1 MIVICFSSCR
11 ILLESPATKR
21 VCKDGE
27 LIVTKQGIIE
37 RISEE
42 LSLRTASVTNTVAL
56 LEQGDTVPFIA
67 RYRKEVTGSLDEV
80 VIRSVEERLAYLC
93 NLEER
98 KDVVIRSIEEQ
109 GKLTDELRNAVLGAS
124 TLQEVE
130 DLYLPYRPKRQTR
143 ATKAR
148 EKGLEPLAML
158 MLERQDLEG
167 DVREIAAL
175 YIDPEKELPTPD
187 DALAGARDI
196 VAEVVME
203 DAKVRAMARRHFR
216 EQGFLEVTGAEAQD
230 EHRSEYEDYYDYE
243 EHIAKMPP
251 HRVLAINRG
260 ESKGALKVRLSRPDE
275 ALLSAIRGDF
285 ITEETGIFREQLDL
299 AIEDGYLRLL
309 CPAMER
315 ETRSTLTEKAED
327 HAIGVFARNLRN
339 LLMQSPVAGKV
350 VLGIDPGFR
359 TGSKIAVVD
368 PTGKLLA
375 TAVIYPHPPQE
386 RRDEAERI
394 IRELVRKHSVNV
406 IAIGNGTASRET
418 EAFISEFIRNS
429 AHGPGYVIVD
439 EAGASVYSASD
450 TGREE
455 FPDLDV
461 SMRGAVSIAR
471 RLQDP
476 LAELVKIDPKSIGV
490 GLYQHDV
497 NQARLGETLEKTVES
512 CVNYV
517 GVNLN
522 TASAAL
528 LSYVAGISKTVAKN
542 IVSFREENG
551 PFKSRAGLLEVSRL
565 GPKTFQQ
572 AAGFL
577 RIRSGEDPFAITP
590 IHPESY
596 DVAEAVLS
604 LLGSSPENLLSPEK
618 VTQLRRRLADVDI
631 KALSEELNTGI
642 PTLEDIV
649 DALRRPGRDPRAE
662 LPGPVFR
669 SDILSMKDLEPG
681 MVVRGTVRNVVD
693 FGAFVDIG
701 VERDGLVHISE
712 MSDSFVH
719 SPHDVVAVGD
729 VVRVKVTKVDSER
742 GRISLSM
749 RIQA

>member
-1 MIVICFSSCR
+1 M
-11 ILLESPATKR
+11 A
-21 VCKDGE
+21 
-27 LIVTKQGIIE
+27 KQGIIE
-37 RISEE
+37 RISAE
-42 LSLRTASVTNTVAL
+42 LSLKTTNVTSTVAL
-56 LEQGDTVPFIA
+56 LEQGNTVPFIA

-80 VIRSVEERLAYLC
+80 VIRSIEERLAYLC
-93 NLEER
+93 NLEDR
-98 KDVVIRSIEEQ
+98 KDAVIRSIDEQ
-109 GKLTDELRNAVLGAS
+109 GKLTDELRDAILGAS

-158 MLERQDLEG
+158 MLERQDLDG
-167 DVREIAAL
+167 DIQEIAAL
-175 YIDPEKELPTPD
+175 YIDPEKDVPTAD
-187 DALAGARDI
+187 EALAGARDI
-196 VAEVVME
+196 VAEIVTE
-203 DAKVRAMARRHFR
+203 DANVRSMARRHFR
-216 EQGFLEVTGAEAQD
+216 EQGFLETIEAGERD
-230 EHRSEYEDYYDYE
+230 EHTSEYEDYYDYE
-243 EHIAKMPP
+243 EQIANMPP
-251 HRVLAINRG
+251 HRVLAVNRG
-260 ESKGALKVRLSRPDE
+260 ESKGALKVKVSRPDE
-275 ALLSAIRGDF
+275 PLLSAIRGNF
-285 ITEETGIFREQLDL
+285 IIEDDGIFTEQLDL
-299 AIEDGYLRLL
+299 PIEDGYLRLL

-339 LLMQSPVAGKV
+339 LLMQPPVSGKV

-359 TGSKIAVVD
+359 TGSKVAVVD

-394 IRELVRKHSVNV
+394 VRELVRKHNVDV

-429 AHGPGYVIVD
+429 ADGLGYVIVD

-450 TGREE
+450 VGREE
-455 FPDLDV
+455 FLELDV
-461 SMRGAVSIAR
+461 SIRGAVSIAR

-490 GLYQHDV
+490 GLYQHDI
-497 NQARLGETLEKTVES
+497 NQARLGESLEKTVES
-512 CVNYV
+512 CVNHV

-542 IVSFREENG
+542 IVLFREENG
-551 PFKSRAGLLEVSRL
+551 PFESRAGLLDVPRL
-565 GPKTFQQ
+565 GPKTFEQ

-577 RIRSGEDPFAITP
+577 RIRSGEDPLAITP

-596 DVAEAVLS
+596 NVAEAVLA
-604 LLGSSPENLLSPEK
+604 LLESSPEDLLSPEK
-618 VTQLRRRLADVDI
+618 VTQLRRKLVDVDI
-631 KALSEELNTGI
+631 KALSEQLNTGV
-642 PTLEDIV
+642 PTLEDII

-669 SDILSMKDLEPG
+669 SDVLSMKDLVPG
-681 MVVRGTVRNVVD
+681 MVVNGTVRNVVD

-719 SPHDVVAVGD
+719 NPYNVVAVGD
-729 VVRVKVTKVDSER
+729 VVRVKIVKVDSER
-742 GRISLSM
+742 ERISLSM
-749 RIQA
+749 RI

>member
-1 MIVICFSSCR
+1 MWVS
-11 ILLESPATKR
+11 AKKT

-27 LIVTKQGIIE
+27 LGMSKQGIIE
-37 RISEE
+37 RISTE
-42 LSLRTASVTNTVAL
+42 LSLSPANVSSTVAL
-56 LEQGDTVPFIA
+56 LDEGNTVPFIA

-80 VIRSVEERLAYLC
+80 LIRSIEERLAYLL
-93 NLEER
+93 NLEDR
-98 KDVVIRSIEEQ
+98 KEAVIRSIDEQ
-109 GKLTDELRNAVLGAS
+109 GKLTDELRDAILAAS

-148 EKGLEPLAML
+148 ERGLEPLAML
-158 MLERQDLEG
+158 MLEQQDMDGNVE
-167 DVREIAAL
+167 EIAAR
-175 YIDPEKELPTPD
+175 YIDPEKDISTVDEV
-187 DALAGARDI
+187 LAGARDI
-196 VAEVVME
+196 VAEIIME
-203 DAKVRAMARRHFR
+203 DAKVRAMARRHFSER
-216 EQGFLEVTGAEAQD
+216 GLMESRGAQD
-230 EHRSEYEDYYDYE
+230 EQSSEYEDYYDYQE
-243 EHIAKMPP
+243 PVANMPP
-251 HRVLAINRG
+251 HRILAINRG
-260 ESKGALKVRLSRPDE
+260 ESKGLLKVKVSRPDDT
-275 ALLSAIRGDF
+275 LLLAIRGNFVSEDN
-285 ITEETGIFREQLDL
+285 GIFEEQLDL

-315 ETRSTLTEKAED
+315 ETRSTLTERAED
-327 HAIGVFARNLRN
+327 HAIIVFARNLRN
-339 LLMQSPVAGKV
+339 LLMQSPVSGKV

-368 PTGKLLA
+368 PTGKLLD

-386 RRDEAERI
+386 LREEAERI
-394 IRELVRKHSVNV
+394 VRGLVTKYSVNV
-406 IAIGNGTASRET
+406 ITIGNGTASRET
-418 EAFISEFIRNS
+418 EAFISDFIKNS
-429 AHGPGYVIVD
+429 AHDLSYVIVD

-450 TGREE
+450 MAREE

-490 GLYQHDV
+490 GLYQHDI
-497 NQARLGETLEKTVES
+497 NQTRLGEALEKTVES

-528 LSYVAGISKTVAKN
+528 LSYVAGISKTVARN

-551 PFKSRAGLLEVSRL
+551 PFKSRAGLLEVPRL
-565 GPKTFQQ
+565 GPKTYQQ

-577 RIRSGEDPFAITP
+577 RIRSLEDPLAITP

-596 DVAEAVLS
+596 DVAKAL
-604 LLGSSPENLLSPEK
+604 LTQLGSSPEDLLSPEK
-618 VTQLRRRLADVDI
+618 VTELRRRLVGIDI
-631 KALSEELNTGI
+631 EALSEELGAGV

-669 SDILSMKDLEPG
+669 SDVLSMKDLTPG
-681 MVVRGTVRNVVD
+681 MVVSGTIRNVVD

-701 VERDGLVHISE
+701 VERDGLIHISE
-712 MSDSFVH
+712 MSDSFVK

-729 VVRVKVTKVDSER
+729 VVRVKVVKVDSDR

-749 RIQA
+749 RI

>member
-1 MIVICFSSCR
+1 MV
-11 ILLESPATKR
+11 
-21 VCKDGE
+21 
-27 LIVTKQGIIE
+27 KQGIIE
-37 RISEE
+37 RISTE
-42 LSLRTASVTNTVAL
+42 LSLRPANVSSTVAL
-56 LEQGDTVPFIA
+56 LSEGNTVPFIA

-80 VIRSVEERLAYLC
+80 IIRSIEERLAYLL

-98 KDVVIRSIEEQ
+98 KEAVIRSIDEQ
-109 GKLTDELRNAVLGAS
+109 GKLTEELRDAILAAS

-148 EKGLEPLAML
+148 ERGLEPLAVL
-158 MLERQDLEG
+158 MLEHQDMNG
-167 DVREIAAL
+167 NVQEIAAR
-175 YIDPEKELPTPD
+175 YVDPDKDVSTVDE
-187 DALAGARDI
+187 ALAGARDI
-196 VAEVVME
+196 VAEIIME
-203 DAKVRAMARRHFR
+203 DVKVRAMARRYFR
-216 EQGFLEVTGAEAQD
+216 ERGLIETTGTQD
-230 EHRSEYEDYYDYE
+230 EESSEYEDYYDYQE
-243 EHIAKMPP
+243 PITDMPP
-251 HRVLAINRG
+251 HRILAINRG
-260 ESKGALKVRLSRPDE
+260 ESKGLLKVKVSRPDE
-275 ALLSAIRGDF
+275 PLLSAIRGDF
-285 ITEETGIFREQLDL
+285 VSEENGIFKEQLDL
-299 AIEDGYLRLL
+299 AICDGYSRLL

-315 ETRSTLTEKAED
+315 ETRNVLTEKAED
-327 HAIGVFARNLRN
+327 HAITVFRRNLRN
-339 LLMQSPVAGKV
+339 LLMQSPVSGKV

-368 PTGKLLA
+368 PTGKLLD

-386 RRDEAERI
+386 LREEAEGIVR
-394 IRELVRKHSVNV
+394 RLVAKHSVNV

-418 EAFISEFIRNS
+418 EAFISDFIKNS
-429 AHGPGYVIVD
+429 ANDLSYVIVD

-450 TGREE
+450 TAREE

-490 GLYQHDV
+490 GLYQHDI
-497 NQARLGETLEKTVES
+497 NQTRLGEALEKTVES

-551 PFKSRAGLLEVSRL
+551 PFESRADLLEVPRL

-577 RIRSGEDPFAITP
+577 RIRSVKDPLAITP

-596 DVAEAVLS
+596 DVAKALLS
-604 LLGSSPENLLSPEK
+604 QVGSSPEDLLSPEK
-618 VTQLRRRLADVDI
+618 VTQLRRKLVDIDI
-631 KALSEELNTGI
+631 KALSEELKAGV

-649 DALRRPGRDPRAE
+649 DALRRPGRDPRTE
-662 LPGPVFR
+662 LPGPRFR
-669 SDILSMKDLEPG
+669 SDILSMKDLTPG
-681 MVVRGTVRNVVD
+681 IVVNGTVRNVVD

-701 VERDGLVHISE
+701 VERDGLIHISE
-712 MSDSFVH
+712 MSDSFVE

-729 VVRVKVTKVDSER
+729 MVRVKVIKVDSER

-749 RIQA
+749 RTGTPDSREEKETKM

>member
-1 MIVICFSSCR
+1 M
-11 ILLESPATKR
+11 
-21 VCKDGE
+21 
-27 LIVTKQGIIE
+27 TKQHIVE
-37 RISEE
+37 RISTE
-42 LSLRTASVTNTVAL
+42 LSLSTANVSSTVAL
-56 LEQGDTVPFIA
+56 LEQGNTVPFIA

-80 VIRSVEERLAYLC
+80 FLRSIEERLTYLC
-93 NLEER
+93 NLEDR
-98 KDVVIRSIEEQ
+98 KEVVIRSIDEQ
-109 GKLTDELRNAVLGAS
+109 GKLTDELRAAILGAS

-148 EKGLEPLAML
+148 ERGLEPFAML
-158 MLERQDLEG
+158 MLEKQDMDG
-167 DVREIAAL
+167 NVQEIAAK
-175 YIDPEKELPTPD
+175 YIDPEKDVITVDE
-187 DALAGARDI
+187 ALAGARDI
-196 VAEVVME
+196 VAEITAE
-203 DAKVRAMARRHFR
+203 DAKVRAVARRFFR
-216 EQGFLEVTGAEAQD
+216 EAGLIEATGTQD
-230 EHRSEYEDYYDYE
+230 EESSEYEDYYDYE
-243 EHIAKMPP
+243 EQIANMPP
-251 HRVLAINRG
+251 HRILAINRG
-260 ESKGALKVRLSRPDE
+260 ESRGALKVKLSRPDE
-275 ALLSAIRGDF
+275 TLLSVILGEF
-285 ITEETGIFREQLDL
+285 IGEDDGIFKEQLDL

-315 ETRSTLTEKAED
+315 ETRGALTEQAEG
-327 HAIGVFARNLRN
+327 HAITVFAKNLRN
-339 LLMQSPVAGKV
+339 LLMQSPVSGKTI
-350 VLGIDPGFR
+350 LGIDPGFR

-368 PTGKLLA
+368 STGKLLDTA
-375 TAVIYPHPPQE
+375 TIYPHPPQE
-386 RRDEAERI
+386 LQEKSETI
-394 IRELVRKHSVNV
+394 ILSLVKKHNV
-406 IAIGNGTASRET
+406 DIIAIGNGTASRET
-418 EAFISEFIRNS
+418 EAFISDIIKN
-429 AHGPGYVIVD
+429 AAYDLHYVVVD

-450 TGREE
+450 IAREE

-461 SMRGAVSIAR
+461 SIRGAVSIAR

-490 GLYQHDV
+490 GLYQHDI
-497 NQARLGETLEKTVES
+497 NQTRLGETLEKVVES
-512 CVNYV
+512 CVNHV

-551 PFKSRAGLLEVSRL
+551 SFKSRDGLLQVPRL

-577 RIRSGEDPFAITP
+577 RIWSVEDPLAITP

-596 DVAEAVLS
+596 RVAEA
-604 LLGSSPENLLSPEK
+604 LLSRLRSHPEELLYPEK
-618 VTQLRRRLADVDI
+618 VTQLRRKLVDI
-631 KALSEELNTGI
+631 DIKSLSEELEVGA

-649 DALRRPGRDPRAE
+649 DALRRPGRDPRSE

-669 SDILSMKDLEPG
+669 SDVLSMEDLTPG
-681 MVVRGTVRNVVD
+681 MVVSGTIRNVVD

-719 SPHDVVAVGD
+719 NPHDVAAVGD
-729 VVRVKVTKVDSER
+729 IVKVKVVKIDSDR

-749 RIQA
+749 RI

>member
-1 MIVICFSSCR
+1 MV
-11 ILLESPATKR
+11 
-21 VCKDGE
+21 
-27 LIVTKQGIIE
+27 KQDVIE
-37 RISEE
+37 RISTE
-42 LSLRTASVTNTVAL
+42 LSLRPANVSSTVTL
-56 LEQGDTVPFIA
+56 LNEGNTVPFIA

-80 VIRSVEERLAYLC
+80 IIRSIEERLTYLL

-98 KDVVIRSIEEQ
+98 KEVVIRSIDEQ
-109 GKLTDELRNAVLGAS
+109 GKLTDELRDAILNAS

-148 EKGLEPLAML
+148 ERGLEPLAIL
-158 MLERQDLEG
+158 MLEHQDMDG
-167 DVREIAAL
+167 NVQEIASK
-175 YIDPEKELPTPD
+175 YIDPEKDVSTVDE
-187 DALAGARDI
+187 ALAGARDI

-216 EQGFLEVTGAEAQD
+216 ECGLMETTRAEDD
-230 EHRSEYEDYYDYE
+230 ESSEYEDYYDYE
-243 EHIAKMPP
+243 EQIANMPP
-251 HRVLAINRG
+251 HRILAINRG
-260 ESKGALKVRLSRPDE
+260 ESRGALKVKVSRPDE
-275 ALLSAIRGDF
+275 TLISAIRGSFVSEDN
-285 ITEETGIFREQLDL
+285 GIFKEQLDL
-299 AIEDGYLRLL
+299 AIEDGYSRLL

-315 ETRSTLTEKAED
+315 ETRSALTEKAED
-327 HAIGVFARNLRN
+327 HAIRVFAKNLRN
-339 LLMQSPVAGKV
+339 LLMQSPVGGKT

-368 PTGKLLA
+368 PTGKLLQ
-375 TAVIYPHPPQE
+375 TAVIYPHPPQGL
-386 RRDEAERI
+386 RDEAKRI
-394 IRELVRKHSVNV
+394 IRELVSKHSVNV

-418 EAFISEFIRNS
+418 EAFISDFIKDS
-429 AHGPGYVIVD
+429 AHDLSYVIVD

-450 TGREE
+450 MAREE

-490 GLYQHDV
+490 GLYQHDI
-497 NQARLGETLEKTVES
+497 NQARLGETLGKTVES

-528 LSYVAGISKTVAKN
+528 LSYVAGISKTVARN

-551 PFKSRAGLLEVSRL
+551 AFKSRASLLDVPRL

-577 RIRSGEDPFAITP
+577 RIRSVEDPLALTP

-596 DVAEAVLS
+596 DVAEAVLAR
-604 LLGSSPENLLSPEK
+604 LGFSPECLLFPEK
-618 VTQLRRRLADVDI
+618 VTELRRKLVDVDVS
-631 KALSEELNTGI
+631 ALSEELGAGI

-669 SDILSMKDLEPG
+669 SDVLSMKDLAPG
-681 MVVRGTVRNVVD
+681 MVVSGTIRNVVD
-693 FGAFVDIG
+693 FGAFIDIG
-701 VERDGLVHISE
+701 VERDGLIHISE

-729 VVRVKVTKVDSER
+729 VVRVKVVKVDSER

-749 RIQA
+749 RI

>member
-1 MIVICFSSCR
+1 M
-11 ILLESPATKR
+11 A
-21 VCKDGE
+21 
-27 LIVTKQGIIE
+27 KQGIIE
-37 RISEE
+37 RISAE
-42 LSLRTASVTNTVAL
+42 LSLKTTNVTSTVAL
-56 LEQGDTVPFIA
+56 LEQGNTVPFIA

-80 VIRSVEERLAYLC
+80 VIRSIEERLAYLC
-93 NLEER
+93 NLEDR
-98 KDVVIRSIEEQ
+98 KDAVIRSIDEQ
-109 GKLTDELRNAVLGAS
+109 GKLTDELRDAILGAS

-158 MLERQDLEG
+158 MLERQDLDG
-167 DVREIAAL
+167 DIQEIAAL
-175 YIDPEKELPTPD
+175 YIDPEKDVPTAD
-187 DALAGARDI
+187 EALAGARDI
-196 VAEVVME
+196 VAEIVTE
-203 DAKVRAMARRHFR
+203 DANVRSMARRHFR
-216 EQGFLEVTGAEAQD
+216 EQGFLETIEAGERD
-230 EHRSEYEDYYDYE
+230 EHTSEYEDYYDYE
-243 EHIAKMPP
+243 EQIANMPP
-251 HRVLAINRG
+251 HRVLAVNRG
-260 ESKGALKVRLSRPDE
+260 ESKGALKVKVSRPDE
-275 ALLSAIRGDF
+275 PLLSAIRGNF
-285 ITEETGIFREQLDL
+285 IIEDDGIFTEQLDL
-299 AIEDGYLRLL
+299 PIEDGYLRLL

-339 LLMQSPVAGKV
+339 LLMQPPVSGKV

-394 IRELVRKHSVNV
+394 VRELVRKHNVDV

-429 AHGPGYVIVD
+429 ADGLGYVIVD

-450 TGREE
+450 VGREE
-455 FPDLDV
+455 FLELDV
-461 SMRGAVSIAR
+461 SIRGAVSIAR

-490 GLYQHDV
+490 GLYQHDI
-497 NQARLGETLEKTVES
+497 NQARLGESLEKTVES
-512 CVNYV
+512 CVNHV

-542 IVSFREENG
+542 IVLFREENG
-551 PFKSRAGLLEVSRL
+551 PFESRAGLLDVPRL
-565 GPKTFQQ
+565 GPKTFEQ

-577 RIRSGEDPFAITP
+577 RIRSGEDPLAITP

-596 DVAEAVLS
+596 NVAEAVLA
-604 LLGSSPENLLSPEK
+604 LLESSPEDLLSPEK
-618 VTQLRRRLADVDI
+618 VTQLRRKLVDVDI
-631 KALSEELNTGI
+631 KALSEQLNTGV
-642 PTLEDIV
+642 PTLEDII

-669 SDILSMKDLEPG
+669 SDVLSMKDLVPG
-681 MVVRGTVRNVVD
+681 MVVNGTVRNVVD

-719 SPHDVVAVGD
+719 NPYNVVAVGD
-729 VVRVKVTKVDSER
+729 VVRVKIVKVDSER
-742 GRISLSM
+742 ERISLSM
-749 RIQA
+749 RI

>member
-1 MIVICFSSCR
+1 MQYLAV
-11 ILLESPATKR
+11 KR

-27 LIVTKQGIIE
+27 LEMTKQGIIE
-37 RISEE
+37 RISAE
-42 LSLRTASVTNTVAL
+42 LSVKTANVTSTVAL
-56 LEQGDTVPFIA
+56 LEEGNTVPFIA

-80 VIRSVEERLAYLC
+80 VIRSIEERLAYLC

-98 KDVVIRSIEEQ
+98 KDAVIRSIDEQ
-109 GKLTDELRNAVLGAS
+109 GKLTDELRDAILGAS

-158 MLERQDLEG
+158 MLERQDVDG
-167 DVREIAAL
+167 DIQEIAAL
-175 YIDPEKELPTPD
+175 YIDPEKDVSTAD

-196 VAEVVME
+196 VAEIVME

-216 EQGFLEVTGAEAQD
+216 EQGFLETTGAEAQD
-230 EHRSEYEDYYDYE
+230 ERMPEYEDYYDYGE
-243 EHIAKMPP
+243 QIANMPP
-251 HRVLAINRG
+251 HRILAINRG
-260 ESKGALKVRLSRPDE
+260 ESKGALKVKVSRPDE
-275 ALLSAIRGDF
+275 VLLSAIRGNFVSDDN
-285 ITEETGIFREQLDL
+285 GIFKDQLDL
-299 AIEDGYLRLL
+299 AIEDGYTRLL

-315 ETRSTLTEKAED
+315 ETRSALTEKAED

-339 LLMQSPVAGKV
+339 LLMQSPVSGKV

-394 IRELVRKHSVNV
+394 VGDLVRKHGVNV
-406 IAIGNGTASRET
+406 ITIGNGTASRET
-418 EAFISEFIRNS
+418 EAFVSEFIKNS
-429 AHGPGYVIVD
+429 AHGLSYVIVD

-450 TGREE
+450 MGREE

-461 SMRGAVSIAR
+461 SVRGAVSIAR

-490 GLYQHDV
+490 GLYQHDI

-551 PFKSRAGLLEVSRL
+551 PFESRAGLQDVPRL

-577 RIRSGEDPFAITP
+577 RIRSVEDPLAITP

-596 DVAEAVLS
+596 DVAEAVLI
-604 LLGSSPENLLSPEK
+604 LLGSSPEDLLSPEK
-618 VTQLRRRLADVDI
+618 VTQLRRKLVDVDV
-631 KALSEELNTGI
+631 KALSEELNAGV

-669 SDILSMKDLEPG
+669 SDVLSMKDLAPG
-681 MVVRGTVRNVVD
+681 MVVSGTVRNVVD

-701 VERDGLVHISE
+701 VERDGLIHISE
-712 MSDSFVH
+712 MSDSFVQ
-719 SPHDVVAVGD
+719 SPHNVVAVGD
-729 VVRVKVTKVDSER
+729 VVRVKVIKVDSER

-749 RIQA
+749 RIRASDSGEN

>member
-1 MIVICFSSCR
+1 M
-11 ILLESPATKR
+11 A
-21 VCKDGE
+21 
-27 LIVTKQGIIE
+27 KQGIIE
-37 RISEE
+37 RISAE
-42 LSLRTASVTNTVAL
+42 LSLKTTNVTSTVAL
-56 LEQGDTVPFIA
+56 LEQGNTVPFIA

-80 VIRSVEERLAYLC
+80 VIRSIEERLAYLC
-93 NLEER
+93 NLEDR
-98 KDVVIRSIEEQ
+98 KDAVIRSIDEQ
-109 GKLTDELRNAVLGAS
+109 GKLTDELRDAILGAS

-158 MLERQDLEG
+158 MLERQDLDG
-167 DVREIAAL
+167 DIQEIAAL
-175 YIDPEKELPTPD
+175 YIDPEKDVPTAD
-187 DALAGARDI
+187 EALAGARDI
-196 VAEVVME
+196 VAEIVTE
-203 DAKVRAMARRHFR
+203 DANVRSMARRHFR
-216 EQGFLEVTGAEAQD
+216 EQGFLETIEAGERD
-230 EHRSEYEDYYDYE
+230 EHTSEYEDYYDYE
-243 EHIAKMPP
+243 EQIANMPP
-251 HRVLAINRG
+251 HRVLAVNRG
-260 ESKGALKVRLSRPDE
+260 ESKGALKVKVSRPDE
-275 ALLSAIRGDF
+275 PLLSAIRGNF
-285 ITEETGIFREQLDL
+285 IIEDDGIFTEQLDL

-339 LLMQSPVAGKV
+339 LLMQPPVSGKV

-359 TGSKIAVVD
+359 TGSKVAVVD

-394 IRELVRKHSVNV
+394 VRELVRKHNVDV

-429 AHGPGYVIVD
+429 ADGLGYVIVD

-450 TGREE
+450 VGREE
-455 FPDLDV
+455 FLELDV
-461 SMRGAVSIAR
+461 SIRGAVSIAR

-490 GLYQHDV
+490 GLYQHDI
-497 NQARLGETLEKTVES
+497 NQARLGESLEKTVES
-512 CVNYV
+512 CVNHV

-542 IVSFREENG
+542 IVLFREENG
-551 PFKSRAGLLEVSRL
+551 PFESRAGLLDVPRL
-565 GPKTFQQ
+565 GPKTFEQ

-577 RIRSGEDPFAITP
+577 RIRSGEDPLAITP

-596 DVAEAVLS
+596 NVAEAVLA
-604 LLGSSPENLLSPEK
+604 LLESSPEDLLSPEK
-618 VTQLRRRLADVDI
+618 VTQLRRKLVDVDI
-631 KALSEELNTGI
+631 KALSEQLNTGV
-642 PTLEDIV
+642 PTLEDII

-669 SDILSMKDLEPG
+669 SDVLSMKDLVPG
-681 MVVRGTVRNVVD
+681 MVVNGTVRNVVD

-719 SPHDVVAVGD
+719 NPYNVVAVGD
-729 VVRVKVTKVDSER
+729 VVRVKIVKVDSER
-742 GRISLSM
+742 ERISLSM
-749 RIQA
+749 RI

>member
-1 MIVICFSSCR
+1 MV
-11 ILLESPATKR
+11 
-21 VCKDGE
+21 
-27 LIVTKQGIIE
+27 KQGIIE
-37 RISEE
+37 RISTE
-42 LSLRTASVTNTVAL
+42 LSLRPANVSSTVAL
-56 LEQGDTVPFIA
+56 LSEGNTVPFIA

-80 VIRSVEERLAYLC
+80 IIRSIEERLAYLL

-98 KDVVIRSIEEQ
+98 KEAVIRSIDEQ
-109 GKLTDELRNAVLGAS
+109 GKLTEELRDAILAAS

-148 EKGLEPLAML
+148 ERGLEPLAVL
-158 MLERQDLEG
+158 MLEHQDMNG
-167 DVREIAAL
+167 NVQEIAAR
-175 YIDPEKELPTPD
+175 YVDPDKDVSTVDE
-187 DALAGARDI
+187 ALAGARDI
-196 VAEVVME
+196 VAEIVME

-216 EQGFLEVTGAEAQD
+216 ERGLIETTGAQD
-230 EHRSEYEDYYDYE
+230 EESSEYEDYYDYQE
-243 EHIAKMPP
+243 PIADMPP
-251 HRVLAINRG
+251 HRILAINRG
-260 ESKGALKVRLSRPDE
+260 ESKGLLKVKVSRPDE
-275 ALLSAIRGDF
+275 PLLSAIRGNF
-285 ITEETGIFREQLDL
+285 VSEENGIFKEQLDL
-299 AIEDGYLRLL
+299 AICDGYSRLL

-315 ETRSTLTEKAED
+315 ETRNVLTEKAED
-327 HAIGVFARNLRN
+327 HAITVFRRNLRN
-339 LLMQSPVAGKV
+339 LLIQSPVIGKV

-368 PTGKLLA
+368 PTGKLLD

-386 RRDEAERI
+386 LREEAEGIVR
-394 IRELVRKHSVNV
+394 RLVAKHSVNV

-418 EAFISEFIRNS
+418 EAFISDFIKNS
-429 AHGPGYVIVD
+429 ANDLSYVIVD

-450 TGREE
+450 TAREE

-490 GLYQHDV
+490 GLYQHDI
-497 NQARLGETLEKTVES
+497 NQTRLGEALEKTVES

-551 PFKSRAGLLEVSRL
+551 PFESRADLLEVPRL

-577 RIRSGEDPFAITP
+577 RIRSVKDPLAITP

-596 DVAEAVLS
+596 DVAKALLS
-604 LLGSSPENLLSPEK
+604 QVGSSPEDLLSPEK
-618 VTQLRRRLADVDI
+618 VTQLRRKLVDIDI
-631 KALSEELNTGI
+631 KALSEELKAGV

-649 DALRRPGRDPRAE
+649 DALRRPGRDPRTE
-662 LPGPVFR
+662 LPGPRFR
-669 SDILSMKDLEPG
+669 SDILSMKDLAPG
-681 MVVRGTVRNVVD
+681 IVVNGTVRNVVD

-701 VERDGLVHISE
+701 VERDGLIHISE
-712 MSDSFVH
+712 MSDSFVE

-729 VVRVKVTKVDSER
+729 MVRVKVIKVDSER

-749 RIQA
+749 RTGTPDSREEKETKM

>member
-1 MIVICFSSCR
+1 MV
-11 ILLESPATKR
+11 
-21 VCKDGE
+21 
-27 LIVTKQGIIE
+27 KQGIIE
-37 RISEE
+37 RISTE
-42 LSLRTASVTNTVAL
+42 LSLRPANVSSTVAL
-56 LEQGDTVPFIA
+56 LSEGNTVPFIA

-80 VIRSVEERLAYLC
+80 IIRSIEERLAYLL

-98 KDVVIRSIEEQ
+98 KEAVIRSIDEQ
-109 GKLTDELRNAVLGAS
+109 GKLTEELRDAILAAS

-148 EKGLEPLAML
+148 ERGLEPLAVL
-158 MLERQDLEG
+158 MLEHQDMNG
-167 DVREIAAL
+167 NVQEIAAR
-175 YIDPEKELPTPD
+175 YVDPDKDVSTVDE
-187 DALAGARDI
+187 ALAGARDI
-196 VAEVVME
+196 VAEIVME

-216 EQGFLEVTGAEAQD
+216 ERGLIETTGTQD
-230 EHRSEYEDYYDYE
+230 EESSEYEDYYDYQE
-243 EHIAKMPP
+243 PITDMPP
-251 HRVLAINRG
+251 HRILAINRG
-260 ESKGALKVRLSRPDE
+260 ESKGLLKVKVSRPDE
-275 ALLSAIRGDF
+275 PLLSAIRGDF
-285 ITEETGIFREQLDL
+285 VSEENGIFKEQLDL
-299 AIEDGYLRLL
+299 AICDGYSRLL

-315 ETRSTLTEKAED
+315 ETRNVLTEKAED
-327 HAIGVFARNLRN
+327 HAITVFRRNLRN
-339 LLMQSPVAGKV
+339 LLMQSPVSGKV

-368 PTGKLLA
+368 PTGKLLD

-386 RRDEAERI
+386 LREEAEGIVR
-394 IRELVRKHSVNV
+394 RLVAKHSVNV

-418 EAFISEFIRNS
+418 EAFISDFIKNS
-429 AHGPGYVIVD
+429 ANDLSYVIVD

-450 TGREE
+450 TAREE

-490 GLYQHDV
+490 GLYQHDI
-497 NQARLGETLEKTVES
+497 NQTRLGEALEKTVES

-551 PFKSRAGLLEVSRL
+551 PFESRADLLEVPRL

-577 RIRSGEDPFAITP
+577 RIRSVKDPLAITP

-596 DVAEAVLS
+596 DVAKALLS
-604 LLGSSPENLLSPEK
+604 QVGSSPEDLLSPEK
-618 VTQLRRRLADVDI
+618 VTQLRRKLVDIDI
-631 KALSEELNTGI
+631 KALSEELKAGV

-649 DALRRPGRDPRAE
+649 DALRRPGRDPRTE
-662 LPGPVFR
+662 LPGPRFR
-669 SDILSMKDLEPG
+669 SDILSMKDLTPG
-681 MVVRGTVRNVVD
+681 IVVNGTVRNVVD

-701 VERDGLVHISE
+701 VERDGLIHISE
-712 MSDSFVH
+712 MSDSFVE

-729 VVRVKVTKVDSER
+729 MVRVKVIKVDSER

-749 RIQA
+749 RTGTPDSREEKETKM